1 MYNGKITHEEIAPKG
16 QLAEEKKVNCTI
28 ERISGYD
35 ELNVKAKRTNALK
48 GLFANN
54 TPSFGGFVKKL
65 TTRYTF
71 LGKIK
76 KAVNLKIMSLL
87 LECRATLMEVARY
100 TNVYAHAKL
109 TNDDSKEMYAQR
121 ANFFH
126 VKSALVAYFRSPIQY
141 VKRVYFVRLT
151 AAFSCEAKEVI
162 WKKIVQIARLS
173 TLIECISVLF
183 TRQKRIMK
191 TSKYAVAESAPS
203 DIETLEY
210 TMLDATHEAVAGAGG
225 SVGVGIGM
233 NFAVEHEASLA
244 TWFYPEIDGDGLIIR
259 QAYSAVQDGYDLEVI

>member
-1 MYNGKITHEEIAPKG
+1 MYRGKITHEKIEPNG
-16 QLAEEKKVNCTI
+16 HLAEEKKVNCTI
-28 ERISGYD
+28 EKIGGYD
-35 ELNVKAKRTNALK
+35 ELNVKAKKTNALQ

-76 KAVNLKIMSLL
+76 KAVNLKILSLL
-87 LECRATLMEVARY
+87 LECRATLLEVVRY
-100 TNVYAHAKL
+100 TNAYAHAKL

-121 ANFFH
+121 ANFFY
-126 VKSALVAYFRSPIQY
+126 VKSALVAYFRAPIQY
-141 VKRVYFVRLT
+141 IKRVYFVRLT
-151 AAFSCEAKEVI
+151 AAFSCEAKEAI
-162 WKKIVQIARLS
+162 WKKIVQIERLS

-183 TRQKRIMK
+183 THQKRIMK
-191 TSKYAVAESAPS
+191 TSKYAVAESALS

-210 TMLDATHEAVAGAGG
+210 TMLDATHEAVVGAGG
-225 SVGVGIGM
+225 SVDVGIGI

-244 TWFYPEIDGDGLIIR
+244 TWFYPEIDGDELTII
-259 QAYSAVQDGYDLEVI
+259 QAYGATQDGYDLEVI